1 VLGAHQLGITDVPTM
16 VARGW
21 TQAQI
26 QAYRL
31 ADNQLALNAGW
42 DPELLRLELGE
53 LQLSGF
59 DLSLTGFGDLELAGI
74 MADRTAGLTDPD
86 DTPAVPEHP
95 VSQTGD
101 LWLLGAKVTCPKC
114 RKTSPLERAINR

>member
-1 VLGAHQLGITDVPTM
+1 M

-53 LQLSGF
+53 L
-59 DLSLTGFGDLELAGI
+59 
-74 MADRTAGLTDPD
+74 
-86 DTPAVPEHP
+86 
-95 VSQTGD
+95 
-101 LWLLGAKVTCPKC
+101 
-114 RKTSPLERAINR
+114 